1 VLESN
6 RDICEDPRAI
16 AISGDTYRI
25 LRVMG
30 INAQQ
35 FQEFGQRELNGNAQG
50 FRLLTQTIAVNKIQ
64 FHDGLWTAEPFF
76 TLDQS
81 QDWLNQ
87 GMTMGL
93 CILQP
98 ILGR

>member
-6 RDICEDPRAI
+6 REICEDPRAI

-35 FQEFGQRELNGNAQG
+35 FQEFGQRELNGNAQD
-50 FRLLTQTIAVNKIQ
+50 FRHLTEITAVNQ
-64 FHDGLWTAEPFF
+64 LHFHDGLWTTEPFF
-76 TLDQS
+76 TLDQTR
-81 QDWLNQ
+81 DWLNQ

-98 ILGR
+98 TLGR